1 VRWCVKGN
9 CMLKSID
16 NPGQQTQAPV
26 EYQVPSDQRAPH
38 RALMIAKALLQ
49 AAIVF
54 GILFAAITAMNTLI
68 ATKPEVAKRAAQE
81 KSYAVNT
88 AELTRGSHTPTI
100 SVFGETTA
108 GRTVD
113 LRALVG
119 GEVISVHTELKSGGL
134 IAKGDDLVVIDPFD
148 FLGAIT
154 EAEANLAEAQ
164 AGLVES
170 KGRVDLEKSNVIRAQ
185 EQLDFAQRDLVR
197 AQDLLERGSVT
208 ERTVDERSLLVSQ
221 RQQTLEQRQNALQL
235 EEARVRQQEAT
246 IQRLEWRL
254 QNAERQ
260 LENTVLKAPFDA
272 VIRSEAAQPGRLVG
286 VNDVVA
292 SIYARDELEVRFTLS
307 DNQYGRLVAESG
319 TVVGRPVKIVWS
331 LGNKALEYEG
341 VIDRI
346 GADVASTRGGVDVFA
361 RVVVQ
366 DGQTPLRPGAF
377 IEAFVPDQTYPDTF
391 RIPETA
397 YYGPGLVYVVE
408 DNRLVPRQADA
419 LAIDGDHL
427 IVSGDL
433 AAGETVI
440 TTRIPEAGE
449 GLLIRPVSEP
459 GSSTAAS
466 SSPAASPDGSTAE
479 AE

>member
-1 VRWCVKGN
+1 
-9 CMLKSID
+9 MLKSID
-16 NPGQQTQAPV
+16 TPGPQGQAPV
-26 EYQVPSDQRAPH
+26 EYQVPSEQRAPN
-38 RALMIAKALLQ
+38 RALMVLKALLQ

-54 GILFAAITAMNTLI
+54 GILFAAVAAMNTLI
-68 ATKPEVAKRAAQE
+68 ATKPEVPKRAAQE

-88 AELTRGSHTPTI
+88 AVLTQGSHTPTI

-119 GEVISVHTELKSGGL
+119 GEVISIHPELKSGGL
-134 IAKGDDLVVIDPFD
+134 VAKGDDLVVIDPFD
-148 FLGAIT
+148 FEGAIT

-170 KGRVDLEKSNVIRAQ
+170 KGRVELEEANVIRAQ
-185 EQLDFAQRDLVR
+185 EQLDFAQRDLTR
-197 AQDLLERGSVT
+197 AEDLLERGSVT
-208 ERTVDERSLLVSQ
+208 ERTVDERRLLVSQ
-221 RQQTLEQRQNALQL
+221 RQQTLEQSQNALQL
-235 EEARVRQQEAT
+235 QEARVRQQEAT

-254 QNAERQ
+254 RNAERQ

-272 VIRSEAAQPGRLVG
+272 VIRSEAAQPGRLVS

-319 TVVGRPVKIVWS
+319 TVVGRPVEIVWA
-331 LGNKALEYEG
+331 LGNESISYNG
-341 VIDRI
+341 VIDRT

-361 RVVVQ
+361 KVLAQ
-366 DGQTPLRPGAF
+366 EGQAPLRPGAF
-377 IEAFVPDQTYPDTF
+377 VEAFVPDQTYQDTF

-408 DNRLVPRQADA
+408 DDRLVPRQASA
-419 LAIDGDHL
+419 LAIDGEHL
-427 IVSGDL
+427 IVAGDL
-433 AAGETVI
+433 ATGETVI

-449 GLLIRPVSEP
+449 GLLVRPVSEP
-459 GSSTAAS
+459 GDTDATVSTAATS
-466 SSPAASPDGSTAE
+466 GAAPAGVE
-479 AE
+479 